1 MGGEFAGW
9 ILGSMSSGILAI
21 DASGALAA
29 LNQAAQRTLGLPEGD
44 PARLLSRDCREVL
57 AGQPAL
63 ARLLLDTLAGRGP
76 LSRAEI
82 ALEAT
87 AGGPA
92 RALGFTL
99 SAVRDAG
106 GAVRGAAMIFR
117 DLAPIERQDEQARL
131 RERLAALGQMAA
143 GLAHEIRNPLA
154 GMEVLAGLLRRR
166 LEDRPEER
174 GLVEELLGEL
184 RAVAGTVAASLE
196 FVRPVALARAPLDPV
211 RLLEEALATAA
222 SRMAFE
228 GEIER
233 CYAADLPRL
242 LGDPDQLRGVLVNLI
257 VNAFEAMDGA
267 GRLALGVEVRV
278 SERPPAGV
286 RLAAGGADAA
296 AAAGPLREVVI
307 AVGDSG
313 PGIPDAYREKVF
325 YPFFTTKERGSGVG
339 LASAQKVVASHGGA
353 IELASKPGR
362 GACFRVHL
370 PAEGEGA

>member
-1 MGGEFAGW
+1 MAGEFAGW

-21 DASGALAA
+21 DGAGALVV
-29 LNQAAQRTLGLPEGD
+29 LNAAAQRILGLPGGD
-44 PARLLSRDCREVL
+44 PERLLSRDCREVL
-57 AGQPAL
+57 GAQPAL
-63 ARLLLDTLAGRGP
+63 ARLLLDTLAGHSA
-76 LSRAEI
+76 LSRAEL

-87 AGGPA
+87 PA
-92 RALGFTL
+92 RPAGTLGFTL
-99 SAVRDAG
+99 SPVRDSG
-106 GAVRGAAMIFR
+106 GAVQGAAMIFR
-117 DLAPIERQDEQARL
+117 DLAPIERLDEQSRL

-184 RAVAGTVAASLE
+184 RAVAGSVAASLE

-222 SRMAFE
+222 SRVAFE
-228 GEIER
+228 GAIER
-233 CYAADLPRL
+233 AYASELPRL
-242 LGDPDQLRGVLVNLI
+242 MGDADQLRGVLVNLI
-257 VNAFEAMDGA
+257 VNAFEAMDGE
-267 GRLALGVEVRV
+267 GRLALRVESRV
-278 SERPPAGV
+278 AERPVAAV
-286 RLAAGGADAA
+286 RLPGDGRGAARV
-296 AAAGPLREVVI
+296 AGPLREVVI

-339 LASAQKVVASHGGA
+339 LASAQKVVASHGGTIGLESKVGA
-353 IELASKPGR
+353 GAS
-362 GACFRVHL
+362 FRVHL
-370 PAEGEGA
+370 PAEGEAA